1 MNYHGTE
8 PVKQAMSPSVSESL
22 RAVFAAFLW
31 HEGIVHDAMA
41 CASFLKFHPTLP
53 KQGALVV
60 TRQPDVPIDKR
71 RQELS
76 KEEKARQRH
85 SVEVSNAGNYLHIQ
99 PSTLETLTKSAASA
113 NRKRPNK
120 YPSTIINEESGDGNY
135 GYHTISVLPPALKS
149 LVFLWEELTT
159 NCLQAISHDM
169 IIASPIQTKVRKNE
183 KITKSDKDKNA
194 TLEKDSKKS
203 RKKKISPRNYLE
215 DIGLS
220 SYLHSSSWETLCE
233 LCGEVFPH
241 PVTYH
246 MHQAHPGCGQHAG
259 GKGYNSGGN
268 YCLGWAGNC
277 GDGGIRK

>member
-1 MNYHGTE
+1 
-8 PVKQAMSPSVSESL
+8 
-22 RAVFAAFLW
+22 
-31 HEGIVHDAMA
+31 MA

-60 TRQPDVPIDKR
+60 TRQQDVPIDKR

-76 KEEKARQRH
+76 REEKARQRH
-85 SVEVSNAGNYLHIQ
+85 SVEVSNAGTYLHIQ
-99 PSTLETLTKSAASA
+99 PATLESLTRSAANASA

-120 YPSTIINEESGDGNY
+120 YPSSIINEETGEKFTGEGGY

-159 NCLQAISHDM
+159 NCLQAISHEM
-169 IIASPIQTKVRKNE
+169 VVASPVQAKIKKSEKVG
-183 KITKSDKDKNA
+183 IGKSDSKDKCA
-194 TLEKDSKKS
+194 TIEKDTKKS
-203 RKKKISPRNYLE
+203 RKKKISPRNYLGTLRDALLNNIVIFCYFVE

-220 SYLHSSSWETLCE
+220 SYLHSSSSETLCE
-233 LCGEVFPH
+233 LCGEMFPH

-277 GDGGIRK
+277 GDGGIRKLICNRITHLS

>member
-1 MNYHGTE
+1 
-8 PVKQAMSPSVSESL
+8 
-22 RAVFAAFLW
+22 
-31 HEGIVHDAMA
+31 MA

-60 TRQPDVPIDKR
+60 TRPDLPLDKR
-71 RQELS
+71 RQELT
-76 KEEKARQRH
+76 KEERARQRH

-99 PSTLETLTKSAASA
+99 PSTLESLTRSAANASA
-113 NRKRPNK
+113 NRNRTKKLVPNNSNNCNNSGVIK
-120 YPSTIINEESGDGNY
+120 EEQLNKASADAGNSNNY

-159 NCLQAISHDM
+159 NCLQAISQHM
-169 IIASPIQTKVRKNE
+169 IIPSNGSPVNQNGAKNN
-183 KITKSDKDKNA
+183 KKAVVDNNKSSINSKNDCKEKNA
-194 TLEKDSKKS
+194 TIEKESKKS
-203 RKKKISPRNYLE
+203 HKKKILPRNYLE

-220 SYLHSSSWETLCE
+220 SYLHAVNSETLCE
-233 LCGEVFPH
+233 LCGDVFPH

-246 MHQAHPGCGQHAG
+246 MHQMHPGCGQHAG

-277 GDGGIRK
+277 GDGGIRKY